1 MFDWLTEGKGRLVV
15 GGPLLRE
22 LAGSGNFLRW
32 MKAAQRSGRVV
43 RVADDDVDT
52 ESRQLQE
59 SAACRSNDTH
69 VVALAKQSGS
79 RLLFTNDIDLQRDF
93 KNPKIINSPR
103 GVIYTTRRGR
113 EASDVHRRM
122 LARRNLCRS
131 ADNA

>member
-1 MFDWLTEGKGRLVV
+1 MFDWLTVGNGRLVV
-15 GGPLLRE
+15 GGLLLRE

-43 RVADDDVDT
+43 RVADADVAT
-52 ESRQLQE
+52 ESRRLE
-59 SAACRSNDTH
+59 EGAVCRSNDTH

-79 RLLFTNDIDLQRDF
+79 RLLFTNDIELQRDF
-93 KNPKIINSPR
+93 KNPEIINNPR
-103 GVIYTTRRGR
+103 GMIYTTLRSK